1 MTARTPRTLCHLLTI
16 MFPRQ
21 RGGLQ
26 LSQATQTAASSAAMS
41 GLPVDSCWHFC
52 KVAGC
57 QQTKCVNLAFG
68 CSIGL
73 RFTAVPTTGL
83 WYCWRAWSGSVTGPP
98 HVYMRCT
105 LWVALKAFWW
115 SELVPS
121 QTPPRKKKKKKL
133 AATPPSVVARGACAK
148 PQCVSSY
155 LFSNCLLWRRFA
167 ALQILLYP
175 MFRLLLSSA
184 GLGSAL
190 ASTPDKTY
198 ASVLRICIR

>member
-26 LSQATQTAASSAAMS
+26 LSQATQTAASAAAMS

-68 CSIGL
+68 CSTGL

-83 WYCWRAWSGSVTGPP
+83 WYCWRAWSGCVTGPP

-121 QTPPRKKKKKKL
+121 QTPHRKKKKNSQ
-133 AATPPSVVARGACAK
+133 PPH
-148 PQCVSSY
+148 
-155 LFSNCLLWRRFA
+155 LLWSQEVPAQSHNAFLHICSQTA
-167 ALQILLYP
+167 
-175 MFRLLLSSA
+175 SS
-184 GLGSAL
+184 GG
-190 ASTPDKTY
+190 ASRPYKHCYIPCSD
-198 ASVLRICIR
+198 CC

>member
-1 MTARTPRTLCHLLTI
+1 MTSRTPRTLCHLLTI
-16 MFPRQ
+16 MSPRQ

-26 LSQATQTAASSAAMS
+26 LSQATQTAASAAAMS
-41 GLPVDSCWHFC
+41 GLPADACWHFC

-68 CSIGL
+68 CSTGL
-73 RFTAVPTTGL
+73 RFTAVPTAGL

-121 QTPPRKKKKKKL
+121 QTPHAGTVGSGRFFGSVSETIRLDTLCGQVMLHKH
-133 AATPPSVVARGACAK
+133 AATGLTA
-148 PQCVSSY
+148 Y
-155 LFSNCLLWRRFA
+155 LLT
-167 ALQILLYP
+167 
-175 MFRLLLSSA
+175 
-184 GLGSAL
+184 LGHSFMAWEHG
-190 ASTPDKTY
+190 
-198 ASVLRICIR
+198 ASVIRRQLGCP

>member
-121 QTPPRKKKKKKL
+121 QTPPRKKKKTRSHPTFCGRKRCLRK
-133 AATPPSVVARGACAK
+133 ATM
-148 PQCVSSY
+148 
-155 LFSNCLLWRRFA
+155 RFF
-167 ALQILLYP
+167 I
-175 MFRLLLSSA
+175 
-184 GLGSAL
+184 
-190 ASTPDKTY
+190 
-198 ASVLRICIR
+198 SVLKLPPLEALRGLTNTAISHVQTAAEQRWPWFCPGVNS